1 MKKLIFAQ
9 LLIIASVF
17 AVVAQ
22 TNDKDV
28 LLKFI
33 GDYDQAYMKN
43 DIQFVERNI
52 AEDYIF
58 VFDGEHH
65 DRAKLLAEIREEI
78 AKPMKFVRDLRS
90 KNETLRVS
98 GNFAVAT
105 GLIEWKETPKE
116 NPRNE
121 SDSGQERYTL
131 VWERRGKSWLL
142 LSEHISSVR
151 RDSKTMETEVMK
163 SSAEYTEMITRR
175 DVASIERVLSD
186 EYILTTETGKIRNK
200 TQELDRHKNTPY
212 KIESLTMSEQ
222 KVRVYSGKFAVETGK
237 VNYKGTDK
245 DGKPSQGVERY
256 TTIWTRRDGRWQI
269 VADHLSDVKE

>member
-1 MKKLIFAQ
+1 MKKLIFTQ

-17 AVVAQ
+17 AAVAQ

-43 DIQFVERNI
+43 DITFVERNI
-52 AEDYIF
+52 AEDYVF
-58 VFDGEHH
+58 VLDGELKN
-65 DRAKLLAEIREEI
+65 RADLLAEIRKDI
-78 AKPMKFVRDLRS
+78 AAPMTVVRDLRS

-121 SDSGQERYTL
+121 SDSGRERYTL
-131 VWERRGKSWLL
+131 VWERRGTSWLL

-151 RDSKTMETEVMK
+151 RDRKTMEEEVIK
-163 SSAEYTEMITRR
+163 ASAEYTEMITRR
-175 DVASIERVLSD
+175 DAASIERVLSD
-186 EYILTTETGKIRNK
+186 EYFLTTETGKVRNK
-200 TQELDRHKNTPY
+200 TQELERQKNSPY

-237 VNYKGTDK
+237 VNYKGTDAG
-245 DGKPSQGVERY
+245 GKPSQGVERY
-256 TTIWTRRDGRWQI
+256 TTIWIRRDGRWQI